1 MVAKSSTFRQQ
12 KFFLFYL
19 KFSAEV
25 NELTLKATAS
35 SQKMHKTK
43 IVQKKYIYAF
53 FGPEGLSDRSRLCEE
68 PQNRVLSTY
77 FNSFSL
83 SKAKVFTIKS
93 VLGVRLASLTIR
105 DLERALYFKHFEKN
119 TGNFMVHLDDKNISS
134 FT

>member
-1 MVAKSSTFRQQ
+1 MVAKTSTFRQQ
-12 KFFLFYL
+12 KIFLFYL

-35 SQKMHKTK
+35 SQKMLKTK
-43 IVQKKYIYAF
+43 IAQKKYIYAF

-119 TGNFMVHLDDKNISS
+119 TANFMVHLDDKNISS

>member
-1 MVAKSSTFRQQ
+1 MVAKTSTFRQQ

-35 SQKMHKTK
+35 SQKMLKTK
-43 IVQKKYIYAF
+43 IIQKKYIYAF

>member
-1 MVAKSSTFRQQ
+1 MVAKTSTFRQQ

-35 SQKMHKTK
+35 SQKMLKTK

>member
-1 MVAKSSTFRQQ
+1 MVAKTSTFRQQ

-25 NELTLKATAS
+25 NELTLKAIAS
-35 SQKMHKTK
+35 SQKMLKTK

>member
-1 MVAKSSTFRQQ
+1 M
-12 KFFLFYL
+12 L
-19 KFSAEV
+19 
-25 NELTLKATAS
+25 
-35 SQKMHKTK
+35 KTK

>member
-1 MVAKSSTFRQQ
+1 MVAKTSTFRQQ

-19 KFSAEV
+19 TFSAEV

-35 SQKMHKTK
+35 SQKMLKTK

>member
-1 MVAKSSTFRQQ
+1 MVAKTSTFRQQ

-35 SQKMHKTK
+35 SQKMLKTK

-68 PQNRVLSTY
+68 PQNRVLWTY